1 MSFTFLFCSERSG
14 SNFITSVM
22 GGHPEISGPPPSHM
36 FRLFGLNCQNYHP
49 VSNELNWRAF
59 LTDFTEAAA
68 NMLGD
73 WDSEFS
79 LEELDVACPNRTIA
93 EAFTYLYG
101 LEQRSGDRISFVK
114 ENYTYSIVPFLLA
127 NWPDAKFVYQ
137 VRDPRD
143 VAASWIQ
150 TYEIKGGI
158 REAVEIWQ
166 RDQEETLKV
175 FRQLQSCGR
184 VLMVR
189 YEDMVAD
196 AEGTSRAICAHL
208 GLNYDP
214 AMLEFYK
221 DDRIKRNA
229 ERVSAWEN
237 LAQPVLTGNS
247 GKYKSVLSTADIR
260 YIELSCATLMS
271 EFGYWPDTDADSVNE
286 KRARREIKTLQDQ
299 ISLGTT
305 SDAGHK
311 AVNEVRNRRLELIDR
326 VRLRKA
332 AL

>member
-1 MSFTFLFCSERSG
+1 
-14 SNFITSVM
+14 
-22 GGHPEISGPPPSHM
+22 
-36 FRLFGLNCQNYHP
+36 
-49 VSNELNWRAF
+49 
-59 LTDFTEAAA
+59 
-68 NMLGD
+68 MLGD

-79 LEELDVACPNRTIA
+79 LEELDVACPNLTIA

-101 LEQRSGDRISFVK
+101 LERRSGDRISFVK

-184 VLMVR
+184 ALMVR
-189 YEDMVAD
+189 YEDMLAD

-208 GLNYDP
+208 GLNCDP
-214 AMLEFYK
+214 AMLEYYK

-229 ERVSAWEN
+229 AWVSAWEN
-237 LAQPVLTGNS
+237 LAKPVLTGNS
-247 GKYKSVLSTADIR
+247 GKYKSILSSDDIR
-260 YIELSCATLMS
+260 YVELSCADLMKKFNYPM
-271 EFGYWPDTDADSVNE
+271 ETDAISVSKVQAQTEIDALQQIISQGMDGNSGL
-286 KRARREIKTLQDQ
+286 KDVRNVRGRRLDLINRIKRRE
-299 ISLGTT
+299 
-305 SDAGHK
+305 
-311 AVNEVRNRRLELIDR
+311 
-326 VRLRKA
+326 A
-332 AL
+332 AQ